1 MFKFELCCKDVC
13 VDGWALTLL
22 SEENAGAAA
31 NCNAAG
37 QSIGVFFGYGVFM
50 ALHSPEFCNKWLR
63 SIPQGKTNA
72 SRGAIKHLFKESGM
86 MSIEDAYYSIGMI
99 FLVATVLIA
108 LFKTEVNA
116 ASQPKESLPT

>member
-1 MFKFELCCKDVC
+1 MVIGLLMIILAGTVESLLKSKDIYGLTILFFLQKLLIATQDIC

-50 ALHSPEFCNKWLR
+50 ALHSSDFCNRWLR
-63 SIPQGKTNA
+63 AVPQGMV
-72 SRGAIKHLFKESGM
+72 F
-86 MSIEDAYYSIGMI
+86 
-99 FLVATVLIA
+99 F
-108 LFKTEVNA
+108 
-116 ASQPKESLPT
+116 